1 MCSTIYAGD
10 LTEVVSIYQRVQAVP
25 TSSSSLRIMHKI
37 KESANIVVADLK
49 KQCFVQ
55 LLSPTANYTTLLYYG
70 KIWCD
75 LEGEGSY
82 HELLRQCMIRQVL
95 FFVEKMKE
103 IRDKFCSDC
112 ADAND
117 RGLEQNLL
125 RRSPFLNSGGANN
138 ALLQLQ
144 QDNRESIQSLVRRH
158 ADANTSRKRIST
170 RNMTSEEG
178 GNRSRSQSE
187 NVVGAAWGDR

>member
-1 MCSTIYAGD
+1 M
-10 LTEVVSIYQRVQAVP
+10 SIYQRVQAVP
-25 TSSSSLRIMHKI
+25 TSSSSLRILHKI
-37 KESANIVVADLK
+37 KESANIVIADLK

-55 LLSPTANYTTLLYYG
+55 LMSPTANYTTLLRYG
-70 KIWCD
+70 KIWSD

-95 FFVEKMKE
+95 YFVEKMKE
-103 IRDKFCSDC
+103 FRDKFCSDC

-125 RRSPFLNSGGANN
+125 RRSPFLNTSSGN

-144 QDNRESIQSLVRRH
+144 ENRESIQTMVRRH
-158 ADANTSRKRIST
+158 ADANTTRKRVNAK
-170 RNMTSEEG
+170 NMSEENG
-178 GNRSRSQSE
+178 GGSTGTRSRTQSE
-187 NVVGAAWGDR
+187 NVIGGAWGDR